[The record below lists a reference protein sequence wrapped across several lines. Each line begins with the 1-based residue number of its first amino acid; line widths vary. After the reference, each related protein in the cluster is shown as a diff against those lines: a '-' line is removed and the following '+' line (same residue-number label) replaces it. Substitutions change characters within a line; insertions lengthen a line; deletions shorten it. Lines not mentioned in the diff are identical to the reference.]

1 MRVKYFY
8 LVLLPILLLS
18 NVGFAQRP
26 KVVYGKIS
34 MAEIEKSKY
43 DIDSTT
49 DAVVLYEKATTKIS
63 YEGNRGFYH
72 ETEFFIRKKILKAS
86 ALSQGTIELDYF
98 KGAYDKSQSLDDI
111 KANSYVIENGVI
123 KKSELTKKE
132 IYDEKSR
139 GNYHTKKFT
148 IPNVKEGSVI
158 EYSYSKFTPIMADN
172 NPGTWYFQG
181 SNPTLW
187 SEYEISIPNWI
198 YYQITMG
205 GYLQLAFNES
215 EPVNIESDVS
225 KFSSL
230 GTKYTFAIAN
240 APVFKNES
248 FISSIS
254 DYISKVGF
262 ELSSISIPGQMSQ
275 NFSVT
280 WSDLNKTL
288 LESDNFGVRLK
299 KSNYLKETI
308 AKFDAISNKK
318 EKLEKVYYYMNHYMD
333 LDERY
338 GSVFVGD
345 LKKVFENKKGNPT
358 EQNLIFTA
366 MLREMDYDANPV
378 ILSTRDNGKINQN
391 YALMDKFNYTICRVK
406 VDTTYYNLD
415 ISDKHLKM
423 GMLPDI
429 CLNGDGREINKDGG
443 QFVSLKP
450 IEKIRTYQKT
460 DAKFDLKEGKLI
472 GKFEESPNGY
482 VAYSYK
488 KEFKEIGK
496 EKFEEKIKK
505 ETNEATI
512 SNITLLNLEESD
524 KSMSIKYDF
533 ALNEDFSGDEDI
545 LYVNPM
551 IQGKVSENPFK
562 LEERMYPID
571 FGAAS
576 DVTYILNLDIPQGYK
591 VESMPKG
598 TSTVLKDK
606 TGQFSYNCTFDQGTN
621 KIAVVSRINFKN
633 TMYYTEQYQEIKEL
647 YNRIVQK
654 HNEQIVL
661 KKK

>member
-1 MRVKYFY
+1 MCSKKIYG
-8 LVLLPILLLS
+8 ILLSIILFS
-18 NVGFAQRP
+18 NVVFAQRP
-26 KVVYGKIS
+26 KVEYGKIS
-34 MAEIEKSKY
+34 IEDVKKSKY

-63 YEGNRGFYH
+63 QDDSRGFYY
-72 ETEFFIRKKILKAS
+72 ETELFIRKKILKAS
-86 ALSQGTIELDYF
+86 ALSQGTIEIDYV
-98 KGAYDKSQSLDDI
+98 KGANDNSQSIEGI
-111 KANSYVIENGVI
+111 KASSYVIENGVI
-123 KKSELTKKE
+123 KKSELGKKE
-132 IYDEKSR
+132 IYDEKTR
-139 GNYHTKKFT
+139 GKNYMKKFT
-148 IPNVKEGSVI
+148 IPNVKEGAVI
-158 EYSYSKFTPIMADN
+158 EYTYTKFTPFKVDN
-172 NPGTWYFQG
+172 TPSTWYFQG

-187 SEYEISIPNWI
+187 SEYEITVPEWI

-205 GYLQLAFNES
+205 GYLPLAYNKS
-215 EPVNIESDVS
+215 EPVSIDADATKLSTI
-225 KFSSL
+225 

-240 APVFKNES
+240 APAFKNEN
-248 FISSIS
+248 FISSIT

-262 ELSSISIPGQMSQ
+262 ELSSVNIPGQIGQ

-280 WSDLNKTL
+280 WADLNKTL
-288 LESDNFGVRLK
+288 LESENFGVRLK
-299 KSNYLKETI
+299 RSNYLKETI
-308 AKFDAISNKK
+308 AKFDAINDKK
-318 EKLEKVYYYMNHYMD
+318 EKLEKVYYYMNHYLD
-333 LDERY
+333 LDQNY
-338 GSVFVGD
+338 GSIFVGD
-345 LKKVFENKKGNPT
+345 LKKAFENKKGNPN

-366 MLREMDYDANPV
+366 MLREMDYEANPV

-415 ISDKHLKM
+415 ISDRHLKM

-429 CLNGDGREINKDGG
+429 CLNGDGREVNKAGG
-443 QFVSLKP
+443 QFISLKP
-450 IEKIRTYQKT
+450 FEKIRTYQKA
-460 DAKFDLKEGKLI
+460 DAKFDLKTGKLL
-472 GKFEESPNGY
+472 GKYEENSNGY
-482 VAYSYK
+482 VAYAYK

-505 ETNEATI
+505 ETNEANI
-512 SNITLLNLEESD
+512 SNIILLNLEESD
-524 KSMSIKYDF
+524 KSVGIKYNF
-533 ALNEDFSGDEDI
+533 ALNEEFSGDEDI

-562 LEERMYPID
+562 LEERLYPID

-576 DVTYILNLDIPQGYK
+576 DVTYVLNLDVPQGYK

-606 TGQFSYNCTFDQGTN
+606 SGQFAYNCTFDEGNN
-621 KIAVVSRINFKN
+621 KISVVSRINFKN
-633 TMYYTEQYQEIKEL
+633 TMYFTEQYQEIKEL

>member
-1 MRVKYFY
+1 MPFKIIN
-8 LVLLPILLLS
+8 LLFLSTLLIL
-18 NVGFAQRP
+18 NYGFAQRP
-26 KVVYGKIS
+26 KVEYGKITKE
-34 MAEIEKSKY
+34 EIQKSKY

-63 YEGNRGFYH
+63 YEENRGIYH

-86 ALSQGTIELDYF
+86 ALGLGTIELEYV
-98 KGAYDKSQSLDDI
+98 KGAYDKSQSLDDV
-111 KANSYVIENGVI
+111 KANSYIIENGAI
-123 KKSELTKKE
+123 KKSELSKKE

-139 GNYHTKKFT
+139 GNYYTKKFT
-148 IPNVKEGSVI
+148 IPNVKEGCII
-158 EYSYSKFTPIMADN
+158 EYTYSKFTPIAVDN
-172 NPGTWYFQG
+172 NPSTWYFQG

-187 SEYEISIPNWI
+187 SEYEITIPDWI

-205 GYLQLAFNES
+205 GYLPLAYNQNEKTNV
-215 EPVNIESDVS
+215 EADVS
-225 KFSSL
+225 KLSTI

-240 APVFKNES
+240 APAFKNES
-248 FISSIS
+248 FISSVT

-262 ELSSISIPGQMSQ
+262 ELSSINLPGQLSQ
-275 NFSVT
+275 NFSIT
-280 WSDLNKTL
+280 WTDLNKTL
-288 LESDNFGVRLK
+288 QESEYFGDRLK

-308 AKFDAISNKK
+308 SKFDAIKDKK

-333 LDERY
+333 LNDRY

-366 MLREMDYDANPV
+366 MLREMDYEANPV

-406 VDTTYYNLD
+406 VDTTFYNLD

-429 CLNGDGREINKDGG
+429 CLNGDGREVNKEGG

-450 IEKIRTYQKT
+450 TEKIRTYQK
-460 DAKFDLKEGKLI
+460 AEANFDLKAGKLI
-472 GKFEESPNGY
+472 GKFEENPNGY
-482 VAYSYK
+482 VAYAYK

-505 ETNEATI
+505 ETNEASI
-512 SNITLLNLEESD
+512 SNISLSNFEEAD
-524 KSMSIKYDF
+524 KTASIKYDF
-533 ALNEDFSGDEDI
+533 ALNEEFSSEEDI

-562 LEERMYPID
+562 LEERLYPID

-576 DVTYILNLDIPQGYK
+576 DVTYVINLDIPQGYK
-591 VESMPKG
+591 VESLPKSI
-598 TSTVLKDK
+598 STILKDK
-606 TGQFSYNCTFDQGTN
+606 SGQFSYNCTFDAGNN

-633 TMYYTEQYQEIKEL
+633 ALYYAEQYQEIKEL